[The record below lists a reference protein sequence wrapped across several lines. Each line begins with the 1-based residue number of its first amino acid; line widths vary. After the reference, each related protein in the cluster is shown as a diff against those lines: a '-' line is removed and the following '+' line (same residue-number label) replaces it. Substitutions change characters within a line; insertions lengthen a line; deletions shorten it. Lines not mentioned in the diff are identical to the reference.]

1 MAIEDAVV
9 LAEELCSGDPIEKQ
23 LKRYMERRYDRC
35 KFIVESSELI
45 GRYQMNEVEDVD
57 EKFMV
62 EEMFRVTAQ
71 PI

>member
-1 MAIEDAVV
+1 
-9 LAEELCSGDPIEKQ
+9 
-23 LKRYMERRYDRC
+23 
-35 KFIVESSELI
+35 VESSELI

-57 EKFMV
+57 EKLMV